1 MSLLD
6 AASASPYLADTRVW
20 LEKAVIGLNLCPFAH
35 AVHSGGRIRWV
46 VSDARSEEELL
57 NDLTEELKFLAAAD
71 PEQVD
76 TTLLIHPFVLGDFIE
91 YNQFLEP
98 AEARLSELELDG
110 VIQLASFH
118 PAYQFAGV
126 EPDDITN
133 FTNRSPYPTLHL
145 LRESSVTRAVETFP
159 EPERIYEA
167 NIETL
172 TQLGHAGWARL
183 EIPQP
188 PPGCPAH
195 RRGE

>member
-1 MSLLD
+1 MPLLD
-6 AASASPYLADTRVW
+6 AASALPFLADTRVW

-35 AVHSGGRIRWV
+35 AVHGGGRIRWV
-46 VSDARSEEELL
+46 VSNAASEEELL

-71 PEQVD
+71 PEQVE

-98 AEARLSELELDG
+98 AEARLTELELDG

-118 PAYQFAGV
+118 PAYQFAGA

-195 RRGE
+195 RRVE

>member
-6 AASASPYLADTRVW
+6 AAAAEPFLADTRVW

-35 AVHSGGRIRWV
+35 AVHGGGRIRWV
-46 VSDARSEEELL
+46 VSNATSEEELL
-57 NDLTEELKFLAAAD
+57 LDLAGELRFIAAAD
-71 PEQVD
+71 PEQVE
-76 TTLLIHPFVLGDFIE
+76 TTLLIHPFVLDDFTA

-98 AEARLSELELDG
+98 AETTLTDLDLDG

-118 PAYQFAGV
+118 PAYQFAGT

-145 LRESSVTRAVETFP
+145 LRESSVTRAVEGFP

-167 NIETL
+167 NLETL